1 MNDKDIF
8 GFFNGFGSKESSS
21 LKDRM
26 KTMILRARAKFGN
39 NGTIPDKNEFCKML
53 ANDYIKIY
61 YSIIEDSKKW
71 KINKKNYLRTT
82 GN

>member
-1 MNDKDIF
+1 
-8 GFFNGFGSKESSS
+8 
-21 LKDRM
+21 
-26 KTMILRARAKFGN
+26 
-39 NGTIPDKNEFCKML
+39 ML